1 MNHVDEI
8 ARSSE
13 RIASLI
19 TEDNFTSQ
27 VPSCPEW
34 TLFDLV
40 SHIGE
45 VQNFWSHSI
54 LEAIADVPWPGG
66 VSKPDSPGSAGKWLR
81 VQTQSLIDAINST
94 AVTSPCWTWWGD
106 PQTASAVARHQVQ
119 EAELHRW
126 DGELALGKPNSIPL
140 HIATDGIPE
149 FLHVHRFAIQKLD
162 LPHIH
167 LVSSDA
173 KDNWHL
179 NDGAASTIAVNGNAS
194 DLLLFLSGR
203 LPIDKLRVTGDSKG
217 LNTLIDALPEINT

>member
-1 MNHVDEI
+1 MIYVDEI

-13 RIASLI
+13 RIAGLI
-19 TEDNFTSQ
+19 TKDNFTSQ

-54 LEAIADVPWPGG
+54 LEAIADVPWPGE
-66 VSKPDSPGSAGKWLR
+66 VSKPDSPGNAGKWLR

-126 DGELALGKPNSIPL
+126 DGELALGTPNSLPL
-140 HIATDGIPE
+140 HVATDGIPE
-149 FLHVHRFAIQKLD
+149 FLHVHRFSIQKLE

-167 LVSSDA
+167 LVASDSDA
-173 KDNWHL
+173 DWHV
-179 NDGAASTIAVNGNAS
+179 NDAASETVAISGTAS

-203 LPIDKLRVTGDSKG
+203 LPVDKLRVTG
-217 LNTLIDALPEINT
+217 